1 MRIFVPNFCQMKIR
15 FLHIAIVLLLTL
27 SANSL
32 PAQKHIANYDP
43 EALYDQGLTLFNHG
57 EYGAAL
63 ESFSKYLD
71 LVEDKKLQKAVDA
84 QYYVA
89 VSSLYA
95 GQSDAEAKITA
106 FVNDNPGSTWAR
118 HANFLYGNVQ
128 FGKRKYAEALALYA
142 KTPSETLTRTEA
154 QQMQFNMA
162 YSYLQLNEVDKALP
176 LFHATALN
184 EGKYQQDAKYYYAHI
199 QYLKGND
206 LEALRYFEQLRSQ
219 SVYAKIVPAYIMQ
232 INYRNGNYQAVLQD
246 GPDAVRNAD
255 NKRKGEVALMVADAC
270 FQDKNY
276 QKALEYYDIFS
287 RNSTGKAMT
296 REIFYQMGV
305 SKMRTNNLKGAIA
318 DLQKA
323 ASDKDTIGQYAS
335 YYLASCYA
343 DADQPK
349 FARNAFYSA
358 YSAGFDKQISE
369 DALFNYA
376 HLSMTPGADPFNE
389 AVAHLDAFIAENPRS
404 QRRAEAEE
412 LAVYLL
418 LNTKNNDQA
427 LARLEKMRK
436 KSPELKAA
444 YDELLFSTGIDH
456 FQNQR
461 YDKAQSCFSKI
472 LKGNQPGN
480 RKAEA
485 TFWLA
490 ESAYA
495 AQDFSTAERY
505 FKQVKS
511 NASSSRELATMAD
524 YGLGYVNYQKPDYDE
539 AIANFRSFV
548 QRCDDRQSDLKSDAY
563 IRLGDCFFVD
573 RSYDQAMNYYDL
585 ATRINKRNADYALFQ
600 QALCYGAKGNSNQK
614 INMLDEMMRTY
625 PSTNYYD
632 RALFE
637 IGNTHLVYGDKRSA
651 IAAFNRLIR
660 ERPRSSY
667 TRQALMK
674 VGMIYYNNNQYDQA
688 LTNLKTLVQTYP
700 NTDESREAMSIIRNI
715 YMEQNNL
722 NAYFGYV
729 ESSGSGQVQVTQ
741 QDSLA
746 FANAENFYLAGRYQ
760 DAEKALKYYFD
771 HFPRGAYS
779 LKAHY
784 YASECAEKVGT
795 EADVKTHLN
804 YIVNQSLNDYTDNAL
819 LKLARI
825 EYDHANYSKAGQ
837 YYGRLANITEEPL
850 RKLEALEGGMKSNFF
865 MENYDSAIEMGE
877 SLSQSRDLTPEQV
890 NQINHIVGKS
900 YVMKGNY
907 ATAATWLDKSANA
920 DRTVYGAESAYYS
933 ALASFKLN
941 NLDDAENKVF
951 NISDRFSSHEYWV
964 AKSFILLADVYVAKD
979 NAFQAKETLR
989 SIIDNCS
996 IQELKDEAQH
1006 RLDHIKE

>member
-1 MRIFVPNFCQMKIR
+1 MRLR
-15 FLHIAIVLLLTL
+15 FLKMAIVLLL
-27 SANSL
+27 AFSL
-32 PAQKHIANYDP
+32 NPLLAQKHIPDYEPD
-43 EALYDQGLTLFNHG
+43 ALFDQGLILFQNG
-57 EYGAAL
+57 EYGAAQ
-63 ESFSKYLD
+63 ESFTQFLNAI
-71 LVEDKKLQKAVDA
+71 EDKKLQKVVDA

-95 GQSDAEAKITA
+95 GQNDAEAKITA

-118 HANFLYGNVQ
+118 HANFLYANVL
-128 FGKRKYAEALALYA
+128 FGRKKYAEALALYE
-142 KTPSETLTRTEA
+142 KTPSQTLTETEA

-162 YSYLQLNEVDKALP
+162 YAYFQQGEIKKALP
-176 LFHATALN
+176 IFQGAALN

-206 LEALRYFEQLRSQ
+206 LEALRYFEQLRNHP
-219 SVYAKIVPAYIMQ
+219 VYAKVVPAYIMQ
-232 INYRNGNYQAVLQD
+232 INYRHVNYQTVLKD

-255 NKRKGEVALMVADAC
+255 SKRKGEVALMVADAC

-276 QKALEYYDIFS
+276 EKALEYYDIFT
-287 RNSTGKAMT
+287 RNSTGKALT
-296 REIFYQMGV
+296 REICYQMGV
-305 SKMRTNNLKGAIA
+305 CKMRTHNLKGAIA

-323 ASDKDTIGQYAS
+323 ASDKDTTGQYAS

-343 DADQPK
+343 DTDQPK
-349 FARNAFYSA
+349 FARNAFYTA
-358 YSAGFDKQISE
+358 YSAGFDKKISE

-376 HLSMTPGADPFNE
+376 YLSLTPGADPFNE
-389 AVAHLDAFIAENPRS
+389 AVSHLDAFMAENPKSKRFT
-404 QRRAEAEE
+404 EAEE
-412 LAVYLL
+412 LSVYLL
-418 LNTKNNDQA
+418 LNAKNNDQA

-436 KSPELKAA
+436 KSPELKTA
-444 YDELLFSTGIDH
+444 YDELLFSTGVDH

-461 YDKAQSCFSKI
+461 YDKAQACFSKI
-472 LKGNQPGN
+472 LKGNQAGN
-480 RKAEA
+480 RKAAA

-505 FKQVKS
+505 FKQVKN
-511 NASSSRELATMAD
+511 NAASSRELLSMAD
-524 YGLGYVNYQKPDYDE
+524 YGLGYINYQKPDYDE
-539 AIANFRSFV
+539 AVTNFRSFI
-548 QRCDDRQSDLKSDAY
+548 QRCDDRQTELKSDAY

-573 RSYDQAMNYYDL
+573 RSYDQAINYYDL
-585 ATRINKRNADYALFQ
+585 ATRVGKRNADYAIFQ
-600 QALCYGAKGNSNQK
+600 QGLCYGAKGNPNKK

-715 YMEQNNL
+715 FMEQNNL
-722 NAYFGYV
+722 NAYFSYV

-746 FANAENFYLAGRYQ
+746 FANAENFFLEGRYQ
-760 DAEKALKYYFD
+760 NAEKALKYYFE
-771 HFPRGAYS
+771 HFQRGAYT

-795 EADVKTHLN
+795 EEEVKSHLN
-804 YIVNQSLNDYTDNAL
+804 YIVNQPLNDYTDNAL

-825 EYDHANYSKAGQ
+825 EYDHTNYEKAGQ

-850 RKLEALEGGMKSNFF
+850 RKLEALEGGMKSYFF
-865 MENYDSAIEMGE
+865 MENYDKAIELGE
-877 SLSQSRDLTPEQV
+877 SLSASKDLTPEQV

-907 ATAATWLDKSANA
+907 TTAMTWLDKSANA
-920 DRTVYGAESAYYS
+920 DRSVYAAESAYYS
-933 ALASFKLN
+933 ALASFKTN
-941 NLDDAENKVF
+941 NLDEAENKVF

-996 IQELKDEAQH
+996 IQELRNEAQH